1 MPNFRTWAQSGT
13 KYTLDLDESLPV
25 AHMFLGRVQT
35 KMLAEAVAE
44 FKKADLPAFRL
55 LRPRTSV

>member
-1 MPNFRTWAQSGT
+1 M
-13 KYTLDLDESLPV
+13 LDLDESLPV
-25 AHMFLGRVQT
+25 AHMFLERVQT